1 VSPVDRIL
9 ASDPDAILGRMN
21 VFISSPIGGLEP
33 FRDVAGRA
41 AGALRH
47 EVKRSE
53 DFGASAN
60 TPQQACLAGVRWAD
74 AVVLLLGA
82 RYGDPQPS
90 GLSATHEEYRE
101 AKSRCSV
108 LAFVQR
114 DVEREATQQ
123 ELVDEVRSWAGG
135 VLTGDFA
142 SPEELQDAVTRA
154 LHELE
159 LAQQAGPL
167 DEEEMVERARA
178 LIPDR
183 YGLQGAVLC
192 VASASGPRQP
202 ILRPAQLEE
211 RTLERDLHREVLLGQ
226 NAVFDTTEG
235 VQVRIEGQAIVLEQP
250 RASLRVDSLGSVGLV
265 QPATDPDGSGL
276 PALIEEEVGDRLARS
291 FRLTAWILDRI
302 DPVRRLS
309 HVAPSVALL
318 SAAYL
323 GWRTRDEHAASPS
336 SIQMPTNVGDRVVVA
351 LTPIA
356 RPRGALTYEVPEL
369 REDFLALLRR
379 TYKA

>member
-1 VSPVDRIL
+1 
-9 ASDPDAILGRMN
+9 MK

-33 FRDVAGRA
+33 FRDAAGHA

-74 AVVLLLGA
+74 VVVLLLGA
-82 RYGDPQPS
+82 RYGDLQPS

-101 AKSRCSV
+101 AKARCHV

-114 DVEREATQQ
+114 DVEREAAQQ
-123 ELVDEVRSWAGG
+123 AFLDEVRSWAGG

-142 SPEELQDAVTRA
+142 SSEALQDAVTRA

-167 DEEEMVERARA
+167 DEAEMAERARA

-192 VASASGPRQP
+192 VASACGPRQQ
-202 ILRPAQLEE
+202 ILRPAQQEE
-211 RTLERDLHREVLLGQ
+211 PKLVRDLHREVLLGAD
-226 NAVFDTTEG
+226 AVFDTTEG
-235 VQVRIEGQAIVLEQP
+235 VQERIEGQAIVLEQA
-250 RASLRVDSLGSVGLV
+250 RASLRVDSLGSVGIM
-265 QPATDPDGSGL
+265 QPATELERSGL

-291 FRLTAWILDRI
+291 FRLTAWIVDRI
-302 DPVRRLS
+302 DPVKRLT
-309 HVAPSVALL
+309 HVAPTVALW
-318 SAAYL
+318 SAGYL
-323 GWRTRDEHAASPS
+323 GWRTRDEHMASPS
-336 SIQMPTNVGDRVVVA
+336 SIQMPTDVKDRVVVG
-351 LTPIA
+351 LTPVA

-369 REDFLALLRR
+369 TEDFIALLRR
-379 TYKA
+379 TYKV